1 MHICDNCF
9 NIIED
14 GDICDECRLRKSA
27 KELKEEYELSDE
39 EIIERFKYMIYIRED
54 NLKRIIHILKETSF
68 EFDII

>member
-54 NLKRIIHILKETSF
+54 NLKRIIHRLKETSL

>member
-39 EIIERFKYMIYIRED
+39 EIIERFKYMIYIREGI
-54 NLKRIIHILKETSF
+54 LKRIIHRLKETSL